1 MFPSEHHFLPF
12 THFSFHNVFLD
23 FFELYKKNIY
33 LLHQS
38 QNTCA
43 SCLKLVSYLDK
54 LHLPVII
61 THIFLKYILTTCGYK
76 EWNKKSKKSKILYSN
91 SFLASCLIRVCLS
104 VCQSVC
110 LSVCLSSFIYG
121 LCCVLACLFA
131 YTCVCHS
138 MCFESVR
145 EILD

>member
-91 SFLASCLIRVCLS
+91 SFLASCLLRVCLS

-110 LSVCLSSFIYG
+110 LSVCFHLYTVFAVFLHVCLRIPV
-121 LCCVLACLFA
+121 CVTACVLR
-131 YTCVCHS
+131 V
-138 MCFESVR
+138 
-145 EILD
+145 